1 MVLYQKPIS
10 FAIAGLVEVLGWW
23 AFKGVTLNVVFRAEL
38 EKGQTLLQNVWS
50 QSPRLAFASH
60 IIETLLAGETAPP
73 KQMIDKFKNMQCCFH
88 RVNFPRAVGC
98 IMLLL
103 IFSFSCYLT

>member
-73 KQMIDKFKNMQCCFH
+73 KQMIDKFKTCNVAFTELTSP
-88 RVNFPRAVGC
+88 V
-98 IMLLL
+98 LLDA
-103 IFSFSCYLT
+103 